1 MGHAQN
7 PPSQIRAPKGKE
19 QVKRSINDS
28 EKKKMKT
35 KLIKCKKQIIYLK
48 MKM

>member
-28 EKKKMKT
+28 EKKMKT